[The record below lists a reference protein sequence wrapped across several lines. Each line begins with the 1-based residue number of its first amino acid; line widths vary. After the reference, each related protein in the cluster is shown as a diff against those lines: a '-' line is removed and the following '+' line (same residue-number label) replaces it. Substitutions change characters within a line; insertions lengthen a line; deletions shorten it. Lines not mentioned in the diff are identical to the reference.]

1 MIRGLKKMVA
11 AVLSLALMIPA
22 CITSLGVQAASG
34 TGVGLAAHAM
44 TAYNQGWDYQYGY
57 ASIGRVDCSG
67 LIYTYAGGSHSSS
80 ALFNSAPEKGSIS
93 TLPRIHGLGLWQ
105 PGHVGVYVGG
115 GMAVDARDES
125 SNMVYSPVSS
135 HRWQAW
141 FKVPGIQYPD
151 TGWVKYN
158 GQTFYY
164 ENGQYV
170 VNTTKMINGV
180 SYTFAASGALT
191 SAAPPESA
199 YQDVSYAA
207 SGSVSSGSN
216 SASSSTVEPQK
227 PKELKVGMTDS
238 EVQRMKERLSEL
250 GYYDEEI
257 TDYFGEFTGEC
268 LKKFQ
273 ETAGLEVT
281 GIADEATLNALYDE
295 NAPHFVPT
303 YAIGDQAEGVLNVES
318 RLSELSYF
326 YDTPNQVYDEA
337 TASAVEE
344 FQAVKGMEVT
354 GACDVETLNALFA
367 QDAPVNPE
375 AGTMKLGVTGGCVG
389 TLSSRMIELRYLV
402 GEPSNT
408 FDEALQTAVT
418 AYQAASGTE
427 QTGRLTKEEL
437 ELLYSDHAVK
447 SPDYDNLK
455 LGYKGEDVQELQAKL
470 ALLDYYKDIPDGVF
484 TQATEEA
491 VKAYQADTQEEVT
504 GVAPPS
510 LRSSMDSRIQVNS
523 MVANTEAEV
532 IKMTNLSR
540 VSTQPRAGGFG
551 VSAASVT
558 MDSDAEQTFDWLLPV
573 MILTMVMCGT
583 VVAFIIKN
591 PYFVRNL
598 GRKYRIRRIARYLER
613 AAGNGKTA
621 K

>member
-1 MIRGLKKMVA
+1 MLRGLKKMVA

-22 CITSLGVQAASG
+22 CVTSLGVQAASS

-44 TAYNQGWDYQYGY
+44 TAYNQRWDYQYGY

-80 ALFNSAPEKGSIS
+80 ALYNSAPEKGSID

-125 SNMVYSPVSS
+125 SNMVYSSVSS

-158 GQTFYY
+158 GQSFYY

-170 VNTTKMINGV
+170 ANTTKTIGGV
-180 SYTFAASGALT
+180 SYTFSASGALT

-199 YQDVSYAA
+199 YQDVSYAV
-207 SGSVSSGSN
+207 SGSVSSDSTSGS
-216 SASSSTVEPQK
+216 STTVEPQK

-250 GYYDEEI
+250 GYYDAEI
-257 TDYFGEFTGEC
+257 TDYFEEFTGEC

-273 ETAGLEVT
+273 ENAGLEVT
-281 GIADEATLNALYDE
+281 GIADEATLNALYDQ
-295 NAPHFVPT
+295 NAPCFVPT
-303 YAIGDQAEGVLNVES
+303 YTVGDEAEGVQNVES

-326 YDTPNQVYDEA
+326 YDTPNQIYDEA
-337 TASAVEE
+337 TAAAVKE
-344 FQAVKGMEVT
+344 FQTVKGMDAT
-354 GACDVETLNALFA
+354 GDCDVDTLNALFA

-375 AGTMKLGVTGGCVG
+375 AGTMKLGVTGSCVE
-389 TLSSRMIELRYLV
+389 TLSGRMIELRYLT

-427 QTGRLTKEEL
+427 QTGELTKEEL
-437 ELLYSDHAVK
+437 ELLYSDNAVK
-447 SPDYDNLK
+447 SPEYDNLK
-455 LGYKGEDVQELQAKL
+455 LGYEGEDVQVLQAKL
-470 ALLDYYKDIPDGVF
+470 ALLDYYEDTPDGVF
-484 TQATEEA
+484 TEATEEA

-504 GVAPPS
+504 GAASPA
-510 LRSSMDSRIQVNS
+510 LRASMDSRIEVNS
-523 MVANTEAEV
+523 MVANTEAKV
-532 IKMTNLSR
+532 MKMANFSG
-540 VSTQPRAGGFG
+540 VSTKPQVKGFG
-551 VSAASVT
+551 ASAASVT
-558 MDSDAEQTFDWLLPV
+558 TDGGSAETFDWLLPV
-573 MILTMVMCGT
+573 MIFMMVIGGT
-583 VVAFIIKN
+583 VVTFAIKN
-591 PYFVRNL
+591 PYFIRNL
-598 GRKYRIRRIARYLER
+598 GRKYRIRRIARYLEKTTDD
-613 AAGNGKTA
+613 GKA
-621 K
+621 ME